1 MEFTNFNIFKLIIF
15 LIILLFILFIFYN
28 NIINQKLFNNTF
40 KLLSTNN
47 FFYIKYIFLLLS
59 FFSIFINIF
68 WIKWEG
74 REYNNENKWIDI
86 VFVLDV
92 SKSMNVA
99 DIKGNNS
106 VYTRLD
112 VIKDSISKYITLNTE
127 NRYSLV
133 IFAWDAISIM
143 PLTFDHDI
151 FLSFL
156 QTVDYRNLI
165 NQWSNFWKALTLWID
180 RFEKWNDR
188 SKALVFISDWWDK
201 EDSLSKNDILNITK
215 GKEDI
220 SYFVVW
226 VWTET
231 WWKIIKWIDVFWN
244 ISYQTYNNQYVISK
258 INSSNLLNISKNLGW
273 EYFQVSDVD
282 DLLKLNSYIKNL
294 EKKALIINWNSSKN
308 DMWRFFTFLWAFFF
322 VLFLFAY
329 FFENKIYFLKQRYE
343 K

>member
-1 MEFTNFNIFKLIIF
+1 MEFTNFDIFRLIIF
-15 LIILLFILFIFYN
+15 VIIFLFIVFIFYIK
-28 NIINQKLFNNTF
+28 IINQKIFNNNF
-40 KLLSTNN
+40 KLMSSNKY
-47 FFYIKYIFLLLS
+47 FYIKYIFLALS
-59 FFSIFINIF
+59 FFSIFITIF
-68 WIKWEG
+68 WIKWQGSET
-74 REYNNENKWIDI
+74 NNENKWIDI

-99 DIKGNNS
+99 DIKDNNS
-106 VYTRLD
+106 AYTRLD

-133 IFAWDAISIM
+133 IFAWDAISTM

-165 NQWSNFWKALTLWID
+165 TQWSDFKKAFELWID
-180 RFEKWNDR
+180 RFEEWNDR

-201 EDSLSKNDILNITK
+201 EDSLTKNDIYNITREK
-215 GKEDI
+215 DNI

-226 VWTET
+226 VWTEA
-231 WWKIIKWIDVFWN
+231 WWKIIKGRDVFWN
-244 ISYQTYNNQYVISK
+244 ISYQTHNNQYVISK
-258 INSSNLLNISKNLGW
+258 INTLNLLNISKYLDW
-273 EYFQVSDVD
+273 EYFQIGNVD

-308 DMWRFFTFLWAFFF
+308 DMWRLFSIIWFFFF
-322 VLFLFAY
+322 VLFLILY
-329 FFENKIYFLKQRYE
+329 FFEDKFYFLNQRYE